1 VNKTDDERVQEL
13 MKRVEVNDAGA
24 MTVLGSNYY
33 HGQLGLQHDW
43 ARAMELWKQAG
54 ILGSHALGN
63 MYHEGGNSKK
73 EKFHYEAAAMAGH
86 EVARLNLG
94 AIEMKSRNS
103 QRAVKHWT
111 IAASTGNHT
120 AMKNILIAY
129 NQGHGISRHEIDL
142 TLTAYNNA
150 CAEMRSKARDA
161 FIRMTVDRIGGR

>member
-1 VNKTDDERVQEL
+1 
-13 MKRVEVNDAGA
+13 
-24 MTVLGSNYY
+24 
-33 HGQLGLQHDW
+33 
-43 ARAMELWKQAG
+43 MELWKQAG

-111 IAASTGNHT
+111 IAASAGYHT
-120 AMKNILIAY
+120 AMVNLIVAFRR
-129 NQGHGISRHEIDL
+129 GHISRHEIDL
-142 TLTAYNNA
+142 TLTAYNNS
-150 CAEMRSKARDA
+150 CVEMRSEERDA